1 MAVGFPMERKFVAR
15 ERLPEGIVADLQ
27 IVFEG

>member
-1 MAVGFPMERKFVAR
+1 MVMRFPLYSKIIAR
-15 ERLPEGIVADLQ
+15 ERLPEGIKAHPL